1 MRELKQLDGAGLERA
16 YNEVFREA
24 FPPAEL
30 KPLWSIRE
38 MIASG
43 EYSVLA
49 MREGA
54 AELGYI
60 CLWTDLPY
68 VLIDYLCVP
77 REKRGRGTG
86 GEIIAETVAA
96 FPEDTVFIGEVEA
109 PTGEPERDGI
119 ILRRL
124 DFYRRCGAVTLS
136 YDTALFGVHYKT
148 IVWSKAAADEAEVLR
163 RHSGFYR
170 RRFPEGLYAAAVR
183 IPLAAGESADVTGL
197 WEKWNEGEGGGKC

>member
-1 MRELKQLDGAGLERA
+1 MRILKQLDDSALERA

-24 FPPAEL
+24 FPPQEL
-30 KPLWSIRE
+30 KPLWAIRD
-38 MIASG
+38 MIAAG
-43 EYSVLA
+43 EYQVLA
-49 MREGA
+49 MCERG

-60 CLWTDLPY
+60 CPWTDMPY

-77 REKRGRGTG
+77 RGMRGGGIG
-86 GEIIAETVAA
+86 GEIIAKTVDF
-96 FPEDTVFIGEVEA
+96 FPPDTVFIGEVEA
-109 PTGEPERDGI
+109 PTGDPERDGI

-148 IVWSKAAADEAEVLR
+148 IAWSRATADEDEVMR
-163 RHSGFYR
+163 RHALFYS

-183 IPLAAGESADVTGL
+183 IPLAEGESAEVTGS
-197 WEKWNEGEGGGKC
+197 WEKWSEE